1 MAPLERPM
9 LLILSLHHGHIPS
22 ETGDSPKE
30 TVNWSWFPKRVLCL
44 PIYTNTISAKT
55 SVVFQ
60 ASAKANHF
68 LTRSFDSGF
77 DGFDED
83 LKEELEL
90 P

>member
-1 MAPLERPM
+1 MGIFQVKQVTPQKK
-9 LLILSLHHGHIPS
+9 LLTDH
-22 ETGDSPKE
+22 D
-30 TVNWSWFPKRVLCL
+30 FPRVLCL
-44 PIYTNTISAKT
+44 PIYINTISAKT